1 MTCTDLLSGEAVRR
15 HSVVQTDPAVG
26 MAQNFSCSN
35 YYTICNP
42 TISPSQLE
50 LGFSQSGPL
59 GGSEGWNLSHFGPNN
74 SCTCGAWTSGSGS
87 LYYLWASGN
96 SSIASIL
103 SGGAAANSQW
113 YGQYGGQTT
122 ASFSVTG
129 PYGVACQVQ
138 APAAVLPNVTIQV
151 QSGFVSM
158 AGNGLILLGGPGGI
172 SSTAITANGSPSGGT
187 VVWNSGPRIQISGI
201 NSINASAS
209 GTGASSSG
217 GDTYVGLTYTVN
229 GQSRQASTPFT
240 VLNLTLFNATSL
252 GGSQYTTPY
261 SYGNESGYL
270 TTITYYSYDQ
280 MSPANVIAVPG
291 IPFTEV
297 LSTTSN
303 PYGATF
309 SPSDGVP
316 RTATSNSSGAMTDQL
331 SAVAVGGL
339 PAGFSA
345 SRSQSITVNG
355 FAFTPSQQQT
365 YTYSY
370 ATISTQSLHR

>member
-1 MTCTDLLSGEAVRR
+1 LPTSGGSGRGTRAGRGARPDRLAANCRALPGAIPAEPITGNCAKPCCCRWYEPRVRAWTGTDGRPCAGTGPVPSSARRKSGFAAPPWEAGGSGGSLWPRVGVGYERRGAQLFDQAAKRSGAVTCTDLLSGEAVRR

-240 VLNLTLFNATSL
+240 VLNLTLFNATS
-252 GGSQYTTPY
+252 
-261 SYGNESGYL
+261 
-270 TTITYYSYDQ
+270 
-280 MSPANVIAVPG
+280 
-291 IPFTEV
+291 
-297 LSTTSN
+297 
-303 PYGATF
+303 
-309 SPSDGVP
+309 
-316 RTATSNSSGAMTDQL
+316 
-331 SAVAVGGL
+331 
-339 PAGFSA
+339 
-345 SRSQSITVNG
+345 
-355 FAFTPSQQQT
+355 
-365 YTYSY
+365 
-370 ATISTQSLHR
+370 